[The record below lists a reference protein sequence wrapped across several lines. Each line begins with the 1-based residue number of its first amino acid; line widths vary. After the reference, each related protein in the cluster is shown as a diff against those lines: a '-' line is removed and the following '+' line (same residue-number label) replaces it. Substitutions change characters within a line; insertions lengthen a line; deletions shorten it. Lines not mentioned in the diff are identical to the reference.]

1 MSYPDD
7 RHLEHLPA
15 GVGRAA
21 TECGDAVEIRLW
33 TSGDR
38 IRRVEFET
46 HGCQNT
52 LAAAAAAAELA
63 RQRTLVEALAVD
75 GAAVQAAAVGLAPGR
90 EHVAELAAA
99 ALRAAA
105 REALV
110 YRHEPWRR
118 LYRPDR
124 A

>member
-1 MSYPDD
+1 MPYPDD
-7 RHLEHLPA
+7 RHLEHLPS

-38 IRRVEFET
+38 IRRVEFEI

-52 LAAAAAAAELA
+52 LAAGAAAADLA

-75 GAAVQAAAVGLAPGR
+75 AAAVQAAAVGLAPGR
-90 EHVAELAAA
+90 EHVAELAVA

-105 REALV
+105 REALAH
-110 YRHEPWRR
+110 RHEPWRR

-124 A
+124 G